1 MAKIGTVQWY
11 NARKCYGVIKPIDGG
26 FDVYVSIKA
35 IELAGLSE
43 LKEGQ
48 RVSFDIV
55 TDDRTGE
62 LFAENLSVSLDRQEN
77 VITAG
82 QAASPG
88 RRNRWSLRMS

>member
-1 MAKIGTVQWY
+1 MAKVGTVKWY
-11 NARKCYGVIKPIDGG
+11 NARKCYGVIKPNDGG

-35 IELAGLSE
+35 IERAGLTE

-48 RVSFDIV
+48 KVSFDVV

-62 LFAENLSVSLDRQEN
+62 LFAENLTISLNSQEDTK
-77 VITAG
+77 VV
-82 QAASPG
+82 QAALPT